1 MQLYQV
7 RYFLAVAKT
16 LNFTR
21 AAEQCNVSQP
31 ALTKAVQKLEHE
43 LGGALIHRERHLTQ
57 LTELGK
63 MVRPALERIFT
74 GAEAICLQAQ
84 SYQKRT
90 IAPLKI
96 GLVPTV
102 SAALLMEPLSEVIR
116 VIPNLRVDMH
126 EAGAEKLVAM
136 LLDGEINTALVGD
149 VLELPERIDRW
160 PLFEERY
167 VLVLDKRQ
175 PMASQ
180 SVVPLHALR
189 EIAFLERVGC
199 DAGARFRQ
207 TCFPNHTGPK
217 IVHRSAHESHLQ
229 QMAAAGFGAILAPE
243 HAPRLASLA
252 AVPVEGDPVRRE
264 VQLLAVA
271 GRRYSPALDA
281 FIKVARLLDWINAL
295 AKLRYPSAPVSN
307 KTCEARP
314 DERRH
319 CNSDSRSG
327 VSDTAP
333 EYPRRDSSTVC

>member
-57 LTELGK
+57 LTELGT
-63 MVRPALERIFT
+63 MILPALERIFT
-74 GAEAICLQAQ
+74 AAEAVCLQAQ
-84 SYQKRT
+84 NYQKRT

-96 GLVPTV
+96 GLIPTI
-102 SAALLMEPLSEVIR
+102 SAALLMEPLSELVR
-116 VIPNLRVDMH
+116 VIPNLRVDLH
-126 EAGAEKLVAM
+126 EADAEKLVAM
-136 LLDGEINTALVGD
+136 LLDGEINTAIVGD
-149 VLELPERIDRW
+149 VLEPPERIDRW
-160 PLFEERY
+160 TLFEERY
-167 VLVLDKRQ
+167 VLVLDQRQ

-180 SVVPLHALR
+180 SLVPLHALR
-189 EIAFLERVGC
+189 EIAFLEWVGC
-199 DAGARFRQ
+199 DVAARFRQ
-207 TCFPNHTGPK
+207 TCFADHAGPI

-243 HAPRLASLA
+243 HAPRLASLT
-252 AVPVEGDPVRRE
+252 AVPIEGDPVRRK

-281 FIKVARLLDWINAL
+281 FIKLARVRDWINAV
-295 AKLRYPSAPVSN
+295 AKPRCPPAPVSN
-307 KTCEARP
+307 KDHVPCA
-314 DERRH
+314 DAAQ
-319 CNSDSRSG
+319 
-327 VSDTAP
+327 V
-333 EYPRRDSSTVC
+333 